1 MPANDVYTTDNFQ
14 TGSTASISTTAVQLL
29 AASAVTV
36 PVRHGVTIR
45 STTANTV
52 EVQVGKSTVTA
63 GVAAPTTDGFVLAP
77 GEKEFFATKEPW
89 TIYLRTASGTVS
101 VTWKIE

>member
-1 MPANDVYTTDNFQ
+1 MHDEDFTTGNFQ
-14 TGSTASISTTAVQLL
+14 TGSTASISTTAVQLVT
-29 AASAVTV
+29 AANVTV
-36 PVRHGVTIR
+36 PCRQGVTIR

-63 GVAAPTTDGFVLAP
+63 GVAAATTDGFVLAP
-77 GEKEFFATKEPW
+77 GEKEFFATRDPSS
-89 TIYLRTASGTVS
+89 IYLRTASGTVS